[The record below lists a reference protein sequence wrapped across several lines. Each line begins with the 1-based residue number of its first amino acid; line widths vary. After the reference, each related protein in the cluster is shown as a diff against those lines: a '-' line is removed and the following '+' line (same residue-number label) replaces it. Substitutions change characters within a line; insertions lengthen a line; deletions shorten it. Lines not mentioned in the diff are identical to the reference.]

1 MGESPKNDFAVAAAC
16 IAMKN
21 DILRYEL
28 IVYEAGELQA
38 QQHEDSIGSFDDFG
52 QSRYDKLWR
61 INVLRVVVSFLF
73 RIAILWINARG
84 IWYLVAVR

>member
-1 MGESPKNDFAVAAAC
+1 MGELPKNDFAVAAAF

-21 DILRYEL
+21 DTLRYEL
-28 IVYEAGELQA
+28 IVYEAGALQA
-38 QQHEDSIGSFDDFG
+38 EQHEDSIGSFDDFG

-84 IWYLVAVR
+84 IWYLVGDQ